1 MCDPQCPNG
10 SGLSHV
16 GVQLTFWTWFRA
28 DRGRGDATSSAW
40 MATAGLSPQASSH
53 VMIVVVIVVMV
64 VVMGVMVVVV
74 MVMVVLL
81 SER

>member
-1 MCDPQCPNG
+1 MV
-10 SGLSHV
+10 SGRSR
-16 GVQLTFWTWFRA
+16 T
-28 DRGRGDATSSAW
+28 RGRDLLRLDGHSGA
-40 MATAGLSPQASSH
+40 LPQASSH
-53 VMIVVVIVVMV
+53 VMIVVVMV